1 MATTII
7 DVAQKA
13 QVSISTVSKYLNG
26 GNVRDQNRKKI
37 EKAIRDLNYHPN
49 RAAQGLKG
57 NHTFQIGLLINN
69 LTMPYTAN
77 LTEQFV
83 DYIDEKGYHTI
94 IASHHDSKEQA
105 EKALSL
111 LINRQVD
118 GIIYIPFGSKKPLSS
133 MINTPIPLVAFDRI
147 EPYPC
152 DAVSSNGATAVYQ
165 AVEHLVHRGHRRIAI
180 LTGCESQTAVRFNAQ
195 NRLSG
200 YLRALEDY
208 MIPAEKELI
217 IDGDFTTDSGYAGI
231 EKLLQLD
238 HLPTAVIVTNYYMV
252 VGALRCFNMHRI
264 RIPGEISFIAFDDM
278 PLNRVFQPRITS
290 IRQPT
295 SKIVKSS
302 VDLLLKRIS
311 GDYQS
316 YPEILHFPCD
326 LISRNSVKNLYQI

>member
-1 MATTII
+1 MAVTII
-7 DVAQKA
+7 DVANSA

-37 EKAIRDLNYHPN
+37 EKAIRELNYHPN

-69 LTMPYTAN
+69 LAMPYTAN

-83 DYIDEKGYHTI
+83 DYIDEKGYHII
-94 IASHHDSKEQA
+94 IASHHDNKKQA

-118 GIIYIPFGSKKPLSS
+118 GIIYIPFGSKSDLAS
-133 MINTPIPLVAFDRI
+133 MINASIPFVAFDRI

-152 DAVSSNGATAVYQ
+152 DMVSGNGSTAVYQ
-165 AVEHLVHRGHRRIAI
+165 AVEHLVHRGHRKIAI
-180 LTGCESQTAVRFNAQ
+180 LTGCKSQTAVRYNAQ

-208 MIPAEKELI
+208 MIPVEKELI
-217 IDGDFTTDSGYAGI
+217 IDGDFSTDSGYAGI

-238 HLPTAVIVTNYYMV
+238 HLPTALIVTNYYMV
-252 VGALRCFNMHRI
+252 VGALRCLNMHHI
-264 RIPGEISFIAFDDM
+264 QIPEQISFIAFDDM
-278 PLNRVFQPRITS
+278 PLNSVFQPRLTS

-295 SKIVKSS
+295 SNIVRSS

-316 YPEILHFPCD
+316 YPEILHYPCE
-326 LISRNSVKNLYQI
+326 LISRNSVKNLYH